1 MSQLA
6 AQVCTDCIDIEHVT
20 GLHASIKQCVAGT
33 VSIRCASGQCL
44 AVLAINVCINKLSYA
59 AAGKKACAQLLHKL
73 MGDAASAISFQS
85 QRLVPVSDHSP
96 TSIPILVPI
105 INPDDSSAE
114 YTLTMKEAATLA
126 YLWNVGLFPSSARTT
141 VFDLLFKSVRL
152 EEASMH
158 TQATKDNLVSEIL
171 HAAKTGRWKPGYA
184 LTKTLMSSFHVK
196 GRGAVSVTIQSLL
209 LQLAAEASC
218 SCLVSCVI
226 IQFPVNK
233 YALCNMR
240 FMMHSHH
247 VVHILTW

>member
-1 MSQLA
+1 M
-6 AQVCTDCIDIEHVT
+6 CTHCIDIEYVT

-33 VSIRCASGQCL
+33 VSIRCASAQCL

-85 QRLVPVSDHSP
+85 P

-105 INPDDSSAE
+105 ISPDDSSAE

-126 YLWNVGLFPSSARTT
+126 YLWNVGMFPSESARPT

-158 TQATKDNLVSEIL
+158 TQAMKDNLVSEIL
-171 HAAKTGRWKPGYA
+171 HAAKTGRWKPGHA

-196 GRGAVSVTIQSLL
+196 GRGAVSITIQSLL
-209 LQLAAEASC
+209 LQLIAAEASC
-218 SCLVSCVI
+218 SSLVSSVI
-226 IQFPVNK
+226 
-233 YALCNMR
+233 M
-240 FMMHSHH
+240 
-247 VVHILTW
+247 

>member
-1 MSQLA
+1 M
-6 AQVCTDCIDIEHVT
+6 CTYCIDIEYVT

-126 YLWNVGLFPSSARTT
+126 YLWNVGLFPSESAKPKAERLTCQYM
-141 VFDLLFKSVRL
+141 VLYSAALSFQMRILFQR
-152 EEASMH
+152 ACH
-158 TQATKDNLVSEIL
+158 I
-171 HAAKTGRWKPGYA
+171 
-184 LTKTLMSSFHVK
+184 
-196 GRGAVSVTIQSLL
+196 AV
-209 LQLAAEASC
+209 
-218 SCLVSCVI
+218 
-226 IQFPVNK
+226 
-233 YALCNMR
+233 
-240 FMMHSHH
+240 
-247 VVHILTW
+247 

>member
-1 MSQLA
+1 
-6 AQVCTDCIDIEHVT
+6 
-20 GLHASIKQCVAGT
+20 
-33 VSIRCASGQCL
+33 
-44 AVLAINVCINKLSYA
+44 
-59 AAGKKACAQLLHKL
+59 

-126 YLWNVGLFPSSARTT
+126 YLWNVGLFPSSARTA

-184 LTKTLMSSFHVK
+184 LTKTLMSSFRVK
-196 GRGAVSVTIQSLL
+196 GRGAVSVTIQSLFS
-209 LQLAAEASC
+209 AASG
-218 SCLVSCVI
+218 
-226 IQFPVNK
+226 
-233 YALCNMR
+233 
-240 FMMHSHH
+240 
-247 VVHILTW
+247 